1 MHRFFANQ
9 SNIDPENGFIRI
21 MGDDVNHISHALRMK
36 RGEQIL
42 LCTGQKEDPI
52 EYLCEIDE
60 IRSDEV
66 IARILDFQKHA
77 RELPMDLYLFQAIPK
92 GDRFE
97 TVIEKGVELGVHRII
112 PVMSSRCIVKLDEK
126 RALKKTERWNAL
138 ALTAAK
144 QSKRSF
150 IPVVEKPVKWSEALE
165 EAKCLDRILV
175 PYENAEGIRHTRE
188 VIAGLKGP
196 GSAGIFIGPE
206 GGFEEREIRELLAA
220 GADVIT
226 LGHRILRTDTAGIA
240 VLSMLMLQLE
250 ED

>member
-1 MHRFFANQ
+1 MYRFFVEQ
-9 SNIDPENGFIRI
+9 SDINTDNGVCLIR
-21 MGDDVNHISHALRMK
+21 GTDVNHIVNVLRM
-36 RGEQIL
+36 RQGERIL
-42 LCTGQKEDPI
+42 LSTGLKEDPV

-66 IARILDFQKHA
+66 RARILDLQKNA
-77 RELPMDLYLFQAIPK
+77 RELPLDLYLFQALPK

-97 TVIEKGVELGVHRII
+97 TVIEKSVELGVHEII
-112 PVMSSRCIVKLDEK
+112 PVMSARCIVKLDEK
-126 RALKKTERWNAL
+126 RAEKKTARWNAL
-138 ALTAAK
+138 SLSAAK

-150 IPVVEKPVKWSEALE
+150 VPVVENPVSWQGALD
-165 EAKCLDRILV
+165 AARDMDLILV